1 MESNENTIIQNL
13 FPEAL
18 EKEEFLVYYQPKVYL
33 KDYRLAGA
41 EALCRWYHGDELISP
56 GSFIPVLE
64 QNKAICA
71 LDFYM
76 LDHVCQDIRE
86 WLDEGRDVVK
96 VSVNLSR
103 CNLNH
108 KNLLNN
114 ILNTIDKHNVPYQ
127 YIELELTET
136 TIDVNFKDLKELV
149 FGLQEHGISVAVDDF
164 GTGYSSLNLV
174 RELPWDTLKIDKSFL
189 EENEDA
195 PGQNRVML
203 KHIIAMSHEMGIP
216 SIVEG
221 VETFEQVK
229 MLKENNCLMAQGFY
243 FDLPLPKEVF
253 EERLTKLGAKGA

>member
-1 MESNENTIIQNL
+1 MELNEITIVQNL

-33 KDYRLAGA
+33 KDYSLAGA
-41 EALCRWYHGDELISP
+41 EALCRWYHDDELISP

-64 QNKAICA
+64 RSKAICA

-76 LDHVCQDIRE
+76 LDHVCQDIRR
-86 WLDEGRDVVK
+86 WLDEGRDVVN

-103 CNLNH
+103 CHFGNR
-108 KNLLNN
+108 NLLND
-114 ILNTIDKHNVPYQ
+114 ILNVIDKHNVPHQ

-136 TIDVNFKDLKELV
+136 AIDVNFEDLKELV
-149 FGLQEHGISVAVDDF
+149 FGLQNHGISVAVDDF

-174 RELPWDTLKIDKSFL
+174 RELPWDVLKIDKSFL
-189 EENEDA
+189 EENKDA
-195 PGQNRVML
+195 PEQNRVML
-203 KHIIAMSHEMGIP
+203 KHIIAMSQEMGIS

-221 VETFEQVK
+221 VETIEQAK

-243 FDLPLPKEVF
+243 FDKPLPKDVF
-253 EERLTKLGAKGA
+253 EERLALLGAKGA

>member
-1 MESNENTIIQNL
+1 MELNEITFIQNL

-33 KDYRLAGA
+33 TDYRLAGA
-41 EALCRWYHGDELISP
+41 EALCRWLHGDELIPP

-64 QNKAICA
+64 QSNAICA

-76 LDHVCQDIRE
+76 LDHVCQDIRK
-86 WLDEGRDVVK
+86 WLDEGRDVVS

-103 CNLNH
+103 CNFDN
-108 KNLLNN
+108 KNLLNDV
-114 ILNTIDKHNVPYQ
+114 LNTIDMHNVPHQ
-127 YIELELTET
+127 YIEIELTET
-136 TIDVNFKDLKELV
+136 AIDINLKDLKELV
-149 FGLQEHGISVAVDDF
+149 FGLQGHGISVAVDDF

-174 RELPWDTLKIDKSFL
+174 RELPWNIIKIDKSFL

-195 PGQNRVML
+195 PEQNRVML
-203 KHIIAMSHEMGIP
+203 KHIIAMSHEMGIS

-229 MLKENNCLMAQGFY
+229 MLKESNCLMAQGFC
-243 FDLPLPKEVF
+243 FDMPLPKEIF
-253 EERLTKLGAKGA
+253 EERLAQLGAKGA